1 VARTD
6 ACSTPRA
13 ARQVAAVRPARGS
26 RSTGAVAALR
36 RHWAWPRGAAQGSLG
51 ATLVRLGLNRRV
63 WCGESV
69 RGVRGRVGAI
79 GGVVRSMI
87 RLSVRCDGHACSE
100 ADGTL
105 GIFGRVCTP
114 YMWLGVGQRALGAC
128 AGLRRT
134 RRYAWE
140 CVDRFLWLY
149 RIDLMEKRA
158 LEPNVAQVPLEHTW
172 YVSLADSIICFL
184 ALERLESKPSGVR

>member
-1 VARTD
+1 M
-6 ACSTPRA
+6 
-13 ARQVAAVRPARGS
+13 
-26 RSTGAVAALR
+26 
-36 RHWAWPRGAAQGSLG
+36 
-51 ATLVRLGLNRRV
+51 

-69 RGVRGRVGAI
+69 RGVRGRVGAM

-158 LEPNVAQVPLEHTW
+158 LEPNVIT
-172 YVSLADSIICFL
+172 
-184 ALERLESKPSGVR
+184 